1 MESAMEATL
10 RDKHVLLGVT
20 GSIAAYKSVLILR
33 RLVEAG
39 ARVTVVM
46 TSSAQQFI
54 TPLTFQVL
62 SRRPVYTSLFDPSDE
77 IRHLT
82 LAEQVDLILIAP
94 ATANIIGKI
103 ANGIAD
109 DLLTTLVT
117 ASRAPMVMAPAMDG
131 DMWNYPVLQRN
142 LSILDGL
149 GAQIVPPEEGSLASG
164 KEGVGRLASEEKIL
178 SAVLSRLGR
187 RDDLIGETVLV
198 TAGPTREPIDPVRYL
213 TNRSSGKMG
222 YALARAARWRGARVI
237 LVSGPTPL
245 ACPANV
251 ERVLVQTAEEMRD
264 AVRRY
269 FPETTLLIMAA
280 AVADYRPRLRAEQ
293 KIKKDGSTLFL
304 ELEPTPDILTDL
316 RPERG
321 NRIVAGFAA
330 ETGDVQSRARA
341 KLEQK
346 GLDLIV
352 ANDVTQEGAGF
363 DLDTNI
369 VTLMDAYGETT
380 ALPKL
385 SKAEVA
391 ERILDRI
398 IELKAKSKAGHR
410 SIR

>member
-1 MESAMEATL
+1 MEASL
-10 RDKHVLLGVT
+10 REKHILLGVT
-20 GSIAAYKSVLILR
+20 GSIAAYKSVLLLR
-33 RLVEAG
+33 RLIESG

-82 LAEQVDLILIAP
+82 LAEQVDLILIVP

-142 LSILDGL
+142 ISILDGL
-149 GAQIVPPEEGSLASG
+149 GVQIVPPEEGPLASG

-178 SAVLSRLGR
+178 SAVLSRLSR
-187 RDDLIGETVLV
+187 REDLAGETVLV
-198 TAGPTREPIDPVRYL
+198 TAGPTQEPLDPVRYL

-222 YALARAARWRGARVI
+222 YALTRAARWRGARVI
-237 LVSGPTPL
+237 LVSGPTHLP
-245 ACPANV
+245 CPANV
-251 ERVLVQTAEEMRD
+251 ERVLVQTAAEMRD
-264 AVRRY
+264 AVHRY
-269 FPETTLLIMAA
+269 FPETTILIMAA
-280 AVADYRPRLRAEQ
+280 AVADYRPRLRSEQ
-293 KIKKDGSTLFL
+293 KLKKDASTLFL
-304 ELEPTPDILTDL
+304 ELEPTPDILADL

-321 NRIVAGFAA
+321 DRIMVGFAA
-330 ETGDVQSRARA
+330 ETEDLLKRARA

-363 DLDTNI
+363 DLETNI
-369 VTLMDAYGETT
+369 VTLMNVQGETT

-391 ERILDRI
+391 ERILDEI
-398 IELKAKSKAGHR
+398 VKLKAGSRPKDR
-410 SIR
+410 TLR

>member
-1 MESAMEATL
+1 
-10 RDKHVLLGVT
+10 
-20 GSIAAYKSVLILR
+20 
-33 RLVEAG
+33 
-39 ARVTVVM
+39 
-46 TSSAQQFI
+46 
-54 TPLTFQVL
+54 
-62 SRRPVYTSLFDPSDE
+62 VYTSLFDPSDE

-94 ATANIIGKI
+94 ATANSIGKI

-142 LSILDGL
+142 LSVLDGL
-149 GAQIVPPEEGSLASG
+149 GVQIIPPEEGSLASG
-164 KEGVGRLASEEKIL
+164 KEGVGRLASEERIL
-178 SAVLSRLGR
+178 SAVLSRLSR
-187 RDDLIGETVLV
+187 REDLRGETVLV
-198 TAGPTREPIDPVRYL
+198 TAGPTQEPIDPVRYL

-245 ACPANV
+245 AGPANV

-293 KIKKDGSTLFL
+293 KIRKDGSALFL
-304 ELEPTPDILTDL
+304 ELEPTPDILSDL

-321 NRIVAGFAA
+321 SRIVAGFAA
-330 ETGDVQSRARA
+330 ETEDVLNRARA
-341 KLEQK
+341 KLERK

-363 DLDTNI
+363 DQDTNI
-369 VTLMDAYGETT
+369 VTLMDAHGETT

-391 ERILDRI
+391 ERILDRM

>member
-1 MESAMEATL
+1 MEAGL
-10 RDKHVLLGVT
+10 RDKHILLGVT
-20 GSIAAYKSVLILR
+20 GSIAAYKSVLMLR
-33 RLVEAG
+33 RLIEAG

-46 TSSAQQFI
+46 TASAQQFI

-131 DMWNYPVLQRN
+131 DMWTYPVLQRN

-149 GAQIVPPEEGSLASG
+149 GVQIVPPEDGPLASG

-178 SAVLSRLGR
+178 SAVLSRLSR
-187 RDDLIGETVLV
+187 REDLKGETVLV
-198 TAGPTREPIDPVRYL
+198 TAGPTQEPIDPVRYL

-237 LVSGPTPL
+237 LVSGPTHL
-245 ACPANV
+245 ACPGNV
-251 ERVLVQTAEEMRD
+251 ERVFVQTAEEMRD

-280 AVADYRPRLRAEQ
+280 AVADYRPRRRADQ
-293 KIKKDGSTLFL
+293 KLKKDASALFL
-304 ELEPTPDILTDL
+304 ELEPTPDILSDVCH
-316 RPERG
+316 ERG

-330 ETGDVQSRARA
+330 ETEDVLNRARA
-341 KLEQK
+341 KLERK

-369 VTLMDAYGETT
+369 VTLMDAHGETT

-385 SKAEVA
+385 SKDEVA
-391 ERILDRI
+391 ERILDAI
-398 IELKAKSKAGHR
+398 VKLKARPRIEHA
-410 SIR
+410 

>member
-1 MESAMEATL
+1 MEASL
-10 RDKHVLLGVT
+10 RDQHILLGVT

-33 RLVEAG
+33 RLIEAG

-82 LAEQVDLILIAP
+82 LADEVDLILIAP

-109 DLLTTLVT
+109 DLLTTLVA

-142 LSILDGL
+142 LSVLDGL
-149 GAQIVPPEEGSLASG
+149 GVQIVPPEEGPLASG

-178 SAVLSRLGR
+178 SAVLSRLSR
-187 RDDLIGETVLV
+187 REALNGETVLV
-198 TAGPTREPIDPVRYL
+198 TAGPTQEPIDPVRYL

-237 LVSGPTPL
+237 LVSGPTHL
-245 ACPANV
+245 ACPPNV
-251 ERVLVQTAEEMRD
+251 ERVLVQTALEMRD

-269 FPETTLLIMAA
+269 FAEATILIMAA
-280 AVADYRPRLRAEQ
+280 AVADYRPRQRSEQ
-293 KIKKDGSTLFL
+293 KLKKEASALFL
-304 ELEPTPDILTDL
+304 ELEPTPDILSDL
-316 RPERG
+316 RPGRG

-330 ETGDVQSRARA
+330 ETEDVLNRARA

-369 VTLMDAYGETT
+369 VTLIDARGETT

-391 ERILDRI
+391 ERILDAIIKLKARPRTNDRI
-398 IELKAKSKAGHR
+398 IR
-410 SIR
+410 

>member
-1 MESAMEATL
+1 MEATL